1 MVKFLLI
8 PLLLLSL
15 GAVIFTGLSAYLYAT
30 LGSFKFDYLLWF
42 SGVVHQLNM
51 PALVLSG
58 IAAFLAAVMPMI
70 AYVQSLLVKRE
81 LYGSARFATSSEVK
95 KSGLYKEG
103 GHKILVGK
111 TKKKYLYYQ
120 GDLHPFLAAPTGSG
134 KGVGYVIPNLLNWTG
149 SVVVTDMKKEA
160 WQTTSGYRYTVLK
173 QPCHFFDPLNEDKN
187 TCRINPFTYV
197 RKGSDHV
204 VGDVRTIADALVV
217 DADGG
222 DGNQWSAFARKL
234 FTSLSLLVLEAGPQ
248 LGWKQTIG
256 QVYRIINSEDDL
268 TKVISQAIE
277 QVEENRS
284 LSDEC
289 KGALL
294 AFVRQPEKQREGTI
308 TTLDGA
314 LQLWQSP
321 LVDLATSA
329 SDVDFR
335 TFRITPQSLYLVSN
349 NSDLRKLRSLFK
361 LVFQTLITVNSI
373 KTKQDDPRIKTPL
386 LLLMDEFLS
395 LGKMP
400 HIVHAMSYVR
410 GYGIRLAPVLQS
422 PSQLV
427 SVYGQADT
435 DAFLENTDVRIV
447 FRPKAESAKKISDML
462 GTETVKQKSF
472 SKTRGSSKSVNTS
485 DQSRA
490 LLLPQELRELGDDKC
505 VIFVEKEKP
514 IFAEKIRF
522 YNEKYFTKRVIDT
535 APLPQPNLQG
545 RAVSVSLDNIVPVLN
560 ADEVS
565 NLVDEIFNKYT
576 Q

>member
-1 MVKFLLI
+1 MIKFMLV
-8 PLLLLSL
+8 PLLLLFV
-15 GAVIFTGLSAYLYAT
+15 GFGIFTLLSAYLYAT
-30 LGSFKFDYLLWF
+30 LGSYKFDYLIWW
-42 SGVVHQLNM
+42 SGFVHRLNI
-51 PALVLSG
+51 PILALSG
-58 IAAFLAAVMPMI
+58 GAALLAGLIPLI
-70 AYVQSLLVKRE
+70 AYVQSLIVKRE
-81 LYGSARFATSSEVK
+81 LYGSARFATASEVK

-111 TKKKYLYYQ
+111 NKKKYLYYQ

-160 WQTTSGYRYTVLK
+160 WNATSGYRYSVLK
-173 QPCHFFDPLNEDKN
+173 QPCYFFDPLNEDKQ
-187 TCRINPFTYV
+187 TCRINPFSYV
-197 RKGSDHV
+197 RMGSDHV
-204 VGDVRTIADALVV
+204 VGDIRTIADALVV

-222 DGNQWSAFARKL
+222 EGNQWSAFARKL
-234 FTSLSLLVLEAGPQ
+234 FTSISLLVLEAGTQ
-248 LGWKQTIG
+248 LGWKKTIG

-268 TKVISQAIE
+268 TKVITDAIKKA
-277 QVEENRS
+277 EEKRP

-321 LVDLATSA
+321 LVDIATSA
-329 SDVDFR
+329 SDVDFN
-335 TFRITPQSLYLVSN
+335 TFRVKPQSLYLVSN

-361 LVFQTLITVNSI
+361 LVFQTLITVNSM
-373 KTKQDDPRIKTPL
+373 KTKQEDSTLQTPL

-447 FRPKAESAKKISDML
+447 FRPKAESAKKISEML

-472 SKTRGSSKSVNTS
+472 SKSRGSSKSVNTS

-490 LLLPQELRELGDDKC
+490 LLLPQELRELGDEKC

-514 IFAEKIRF
+514 IFADKIR
-522 YNEKYFTKRVIDT
+522 YYQEKYFTKRLLKA
-535 APLPQPNLQG
+535 APLPEANLTG
-545 RAVSVSLDNIVPVLN
+545 RAVSVSLEQDQQTLTEN
-560 ADEVS
+560 EVTS
-565 NLVDEIFNKYT
+565 LVDELFDKYT

>member
-1 MVKFLLI
+1 MVKFVLI
-8 PLLLLSL
+8 PLVLLIL
-15 GAVIFTGLSAYLYAT
+15 GAGIFMVLSAYLYAA
-30 LGSFKFDYLLWF
+30 LGSYKFDYLLWF
-42 SGVVHQLNM
+42 SGFFHRMNIPVL
-51 PALVLSG
+51 ALSG
-58 IAAFLAAVMPMI
+58 IAAFIAALIPMI
-70 AYVQSLLVKRE
+70 AYIQSLLVKRE
-81 LYGSARFATSSEVK
+81 LYGSARFATTSEVK
-95 KSGLYKEG
+95 KSGLYQEG

-111 TKKKYLYYQ
+111 NKKKYLYYQ

-160 WQTTSGYRYTVLK
+160 WQTTSGYRHSVLK
-173 QPCHFFDPLNEDKN
+173 QPCYFFDPFNEDKN
-187 TCRINPFTYV
+187 TCRINPFTYI
-197 RKGSDHV
+197 RMGSDHV
-204 VGDVRTIADALVV
+204 VGDIRSIADALVV

-234 FTSLSLLVLEAGPQ
+234 FTSLALLVLEAGPL

-268 TKVISQAIE
+268 TKVISNAIE
-277 QVEENRS
+277 RAEEKRP

-321 LVDLATSA
+321 LVDVATSA

-361 LVFQTLITVNSI
+361 LVFQTLITVNST
-373 KTKQDDPRIKTPL
+373 KTRQDDPRLQTPL

-435 DAFLENTDVRIV
+435 DAFLENTDVRII
-447 FRPKAESAKKISDML
+447 FRPKAESAKRISEML

-472 SKTRGSSKSVNTS
+472 SKSRGSSKSVNTS

-490 LLLPQELRELGDDKC
+490 LLLPQELRELGDEKC

-514 IFAEKIRF
+514 IFADKIR
-522 YNEKYFTKRVIDT
+522 YYQEKYFTKRLLEA
-535 APLPQPNLQG
+535 APLPKPNLKG
-545 RAVSVSLDNIVPVLN
+545 RAVAVSLNQEKATISEN
-560 ADEVS
+560 EVT
-565 NLVDEIFNKYT
+565 NLVDELFNKYT

>member
-1 MVKFLLI
+1 MLLNN
-8 PLLLLSL
+8 L
-15 GAVIFTGLSAYLYAT
+15 FER
-30 LGSFKFDYLLWF
+30 
-42 SGVVHQLNM
+42 SG
-51 PALVLSG
+51 
-58 IAAFLAAVMPMI
+58 
-70 AYVQSLLVKRE
+70 
-81 LYGSARFATSSEVK
+81 T
-95 KSGLYKEG
+95 
-103 GHKILVGK
+103 
-111 TKKKYLYYQ
+111 
-120 GDLHPFLAAPTGSG
+120 G

-160 WQTTSGYRYTVLK
+160 WQTTSGYRHGVLK
-173 QPCHFFDPLNEDKN
+173 QRCFFFDPLNEYKH
-187 TCRINPFTYV
+187 TCHINPFTYV
-197 RKGSDHV
+197 RTGSDHV
-204 VGDVRTIADALVV
+204 VGDVRAIADALVV

-222 DGNQWSAFARKL
+222 EGNQWSAFARKL
-234 FTSLSLLVLEAGPQ
+234 FTSLALLLLEAGPT
-248 LGWKQTIG
+248 LGWKRSIG

-268 TKVISQAIE
+268 TEVIKQAIKRAQE
-277 QVEENRS
+277 SRR

-289 KGALL
+289 RGALL

-361 LVFQTLITVNSI
+361 LVFQTLVTVNSD
-373 KTKQDDPRIKTPL
+373 KTRQDDPRLKTPL

-447 FRPKAESAKKISDML
+447 FRPKAESAKKISEML

-472 SKTRGSSKSVNTS
+472 SKSRGSSKSTNTS

-490 LLLPQELRELGDDKC
+490 LFLPQELRELPDEKC
-505 VIFVEKEKP
+505 IIFVEKDKP
-514 IFAEKIRF
+514 VFADKIRYF
-522 YNEKYFTKRVIDT
+522 QEKRFTKCLLPE
-535 APLPQPNLQG
+535 APLPEPNLEG
-545 RAVSVSLDNIVPVLN
+545 RAAIVSLSSQATPLTTSEVSV
-560 ADEVS
+560 
-565 NLVDEIFNKYT
+565 LVDDIFNKYVE
-576 Q
+576 

>member
-1 MVKFLLI
+1 MIRFVLI
-8 PLLLLSL
+8 PLVLVFA
-15 GAVIFTGLSAYLYAT
+15 GMVIFTLLSAHLYSS
-30 LGSFKFDYLLWF
+30 LGSYKFDYLLWF
-42 SGVVHQLNM
+42 SGFAYRMNISVL
-51 PALVLSG
+51 ALSG
-58 IAAFLAAVMPMI
+58 IAALLAAVIPLI
-70 AYVQSLLVKRE
+70 AYIQTLIVKRE
-81 LYGSARFATSSEVK
+81 LHGSARFATAGEVK
-95 KSGLYKEG
+95 KSGLYEKG
-103 GHKILVGK
+103 GHKILIGK
-111 TKKKYLYYQ
+111 NKKKYLYYQ

-134 KGVGYVIPNLLNWTG
+134 KGVGYVIPNLLNWAG

-160 WQTTSGYRYTVLK
+160 WQATSGYRRSVLK
-173 QPCHFFDPLNEDKN
+173 QPCHFFDPLNELKN
-187 TCRINPFTYV
+187 TCRINPFSYV
-197 RKGSDHV
+197 RVGTDHV

-222 DGNQWSAFARKL
+222 DGNQWSGFARKL
-234 FTSLSLLVLEAGPQ
+234 FTSLALLVLEAGPR
-248 LGWKQTIG
+248 LGWKQSIG

-268 TKVISQAIE
+268 VKVLNQAIE
-277 QVEENRS
+277 KVEESGS

-289 KGALL
+289 KGALR
-294 AFVRQPEKQREGTI
+294 AFTRQPEKQREGTI

-321 LVDLATSA
+321 LVDIATSD

-335 TFRITPQSLYLVSN
+335 TFRVTPQSLYLVSN
-349 NSDLRKLRSLFK
+349 NSDLRKLSALFK
-361 LVFQTLITVNSI
+361 LVFQTLITVNSN
-373 KTKQDDPRIKTPL
+373 KTKQDDPRLQIPL

-400 HIVHAMSYVR
+400 HVVHAMSYVR

-472 SKTRGSSKSVNTS
+472 SKARGSSKSVNIS

-490 LLLPQELRELGDDKC
+490 LVLPQELRELPDEKC
-505 VIFVEKEKP
+505 IIFVEKDKP
-514 IFAEKIRF
+514 LFADKIRF
-522 YNEKYFTKRVIDT
+522 YQEKHFTKRLLQ
-535 APLPQPNLQG
+535 AASLPESNPEG
-545 RAVSVSLDNIVPVLN
+545 RAVAVSLERVTTPLTAN
-560 ADEVS
+560 EVDS
-565 NLVDEIFNKYT
+565 LVDEIFNKYT

>member
-1 MVKFLLI
+1 MIKFVLVPI
-8 PLLLLSL
+8 LLLLV
-15 GAVIFTGLSAYLYAT
+15 GVVIFTLLSAFLYAT
-30 LGSFKFDYLLWF
+30 LGAYKFHYLSWW
-42 SGVVHQLNM
+42 SGLVHGLDI
-51 PALVLSG
+51 PFLLVSGGAAL
-58 IAAFLAAVMPMI
+58 LAALMPFI
-70 AYVQSLLVKRE
+70 AYVQSLIVKRE
-81 LYGSARFATSSEVK
+81 LYGSARFATSAEVK

-111 TKKKYLYYQ
+111 NKKKYLYYQ

-160 WQTTSGYRYTVLK
+160 WNATSGYRHSVLK
-173 QPCHFFDPLNEDKN
+173 QPCHFFDPLNEKKK
-187 TCRINPFTYV
+187 TCRINPFSYV
-197 RKGSDHV
+197 RMGSDHV
-204 VGDVRTIADALVV
+204 VGDIRTIADALVI

-222 DGNQWSAFARKL
+222 EGNQWSAFARKL
-234 FTSLSLLVLEAGPQ
+234 FTSITLLVLEAGTQ
-248 LGWKQTIG
+248 LGWKKTIG

-268 TKVISQAIE
+268 TKVITDAIKKA
-277 QVEENRS
+277 EEKRR

-321 LVDLATSA
+321 LVDIATSA
-329 SDVDFR
+329 SDVDFN
-335 TFRITPQSLYLVSN
+335 TFRVTPQSLYLVSN

-361 LVFQTLITVNSI
+361 LVFQTLITVNSM
-373 KTKQDDPRIKTPL
+373 KTRQEDPTLKTPL

-447 FRPKAESAKKISDML
+447 FRPKAESAKRISEML

-472 SKTRGSSKSVNTS
+472 SKSRGSSKSVNTS

-490 LLLPQELRELGDDKC
+490 LLLPQELRELGDEKC

-514 IFAEKIRF
+514 IFADKIR
-522 YNEKYFTKRVIDT
+522 YYQEKYFTKRLLNA
-535 APLPQPNLQG
+535 APLPEANLSG
-545 RAVSVSLDNIVPVLN
+545 RAVSVLLDQDTQTLTEN
-560 ADEVS
+560 EVTC
-565 NLVDEIFNKYT
+565 LVDELFDKYT